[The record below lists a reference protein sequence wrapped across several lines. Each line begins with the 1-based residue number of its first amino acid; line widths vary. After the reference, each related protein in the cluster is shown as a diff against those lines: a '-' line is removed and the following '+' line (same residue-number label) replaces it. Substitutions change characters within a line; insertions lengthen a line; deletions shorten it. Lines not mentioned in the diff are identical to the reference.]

1 MRYCIRETHRNQP
14 GDWSEVSLHDCIVTE
29 IRQEED
35 TLVLVLPEINVNA
48 DSSVNDSGRHLKTGT
63 AEIRLTGVTELPD
76 DMTTPFE
83 ILDHKYA
90 PEEER
95 FSLLIITPD
104 RNSDAQVYAF
114 RCSAVEYGFEEYNGD
129 SWYQEAEDH
138 QVENLAKQIRQGHG
152 LAVAALQKLLPKR
165 TEECVEILI
174 YAMTHDLRYDHQ
186 CNANRAE
193 YLMHLLDL
201 FPAPEKERITV
212 AVLAKHPSILDGEYY
227 NFTQY
232 VSLLRL
238 WRDRGNTQADTI
250 LQNAEKTLRQA
261 LDSRIEEPVG
271 PDDLQ
276 DKYRYLCPENAP
288 VPPNSLPPEN
298 AKNTP
303 PSDPS
308 IASILEAARSAAAF
322 HPARYQCFLRSLSPE
337 QVQLLADTADA
348 EPDSDVKAR
357 LYSLFSAIPYPN
369 DPTEMCAL
377 FEKRTADLNGAYSDP
392 DPAARHRFITAR
404 HLSHALGELRHPAVR
419 ELGIRLVKEAMAGK
433 EYLYGHAALF
443 FRNYNESEKDHD
455 LLCDFL
461 DSIGSYDENFDRY
474 HFVEMTMMQYL
485 CREVPQDPKTYRN
498 LHDIYIHTYCSNCRR
513 MAVELLDRLGRW
525 DAWYEN
531 AREACRYDCDPGI
544 REIWEKHRK

>member
-29 IRQEED
+29 IRREGD
-35 TLVLVLPEINVNA
+35 TLVFVLPEINVNA
-48 DSSVNDSGRHLKTGT
+48 TSSVNDSGRHLKTGT
-63 AEIRLTGVTELPD
+63 AEIRLTEVTERPD
-76 DMTTPFE
+76 DMVPPFE
-83 ILDHKYA
+83 ILDHKYM
-90 PEEER
+90 PEEGR
-95 FSLLIITPD
+95 FSLLTSTRDDDD
-104 RNSDAQVYAF
+104 RIYAF
-114 RCSAVEYGFEEYNGD
+114 RCRTVEYGFDAYNGD

-138 QVENLAKQIRQGHG
+138 QVEDLAKKIRQGHG

-165 TEECVEILI
+165 TEECVQILI
-174 YAMTHDLRYDHQ
+174 HAMTHDLRYDHQ

-201 FPAPEKERITV
+201 FPASEKERITAV
-212 AVLAKHPSILDGEYY
+212 VLAKHPSILDGEYCD
-227 NFTQY
+227 FTQY

-238 WRDRGNTQADTI
+238 WRERGNTQAEEI
-250 LQNAEKTLRQA
+250 LQNAGKALGQA
-261 LDSRIEEPVG
+261 LDSRTEEPIG
-271 PDDLQ
+271 PDNLQ
-276 DKYRYLCPENAP
+276 DKYWYLCPETAP

-308 IASILEAARSAAAF
+308 IPSILETARGAAAF
-322 HPARYQCFLRSLSPE
+322 HPARYQCFLRSLSPD

-348 EPDSDVKAR
+348 EPDSTVKAR

-377 FEKRTADLNGAYSDP
+377 FEKRTADLNSTYSDP
-392 DPAARHRFITAR
+392 DLAARHRFITAR

-419 ELGIRLVKEAMAGK
+419 ELGIRLVREAMAGK
-433 EYLYGHAALF
+433 EYLYGSPALF
-443 FRNYNESEKDHD
+443 FRNYDESEEDHD

-461 DSIGSYDENFDRY
+461 DSMGPYDESFDRY
-474 HFVEMTMMQYL
+474 HFVEMTLMQYL
-485 CREVPQDPKTYRN
+485 CREVPKEEKTYRY
-498 LHDIYIHTYCSNCRR
+498 LHDIYIHTHCSNCRR
-513 MAVELLDRLGRW
+513 MAVELIDSLGRW

-531 AREACRYDCDPGI
+531 AREACRYDCDPVI
-544 REIWEKHRK
+544 RQIWEKHQK